1 MAGELTTRDVFQQV
15 DARLTR
21 VEDDLRQLRT
31 QTNTGFAQLTAQFTG
46 QIGQLNQRVDQL
58 QGRVTGLFVLTW
70 VTVIGSIWL
79 IP

>member
-1 MAGELTTRDVFQQV
+1 MPEELTTRDVFQQL

-31 QTNTGFAQLTAQFTG
+31 QTNTGFAQLTG
-46 QIGQLNQRVDQL
+46 QIGQLNLRFDQL
-58 QGRVTGLFVLTW
+58 QWRVTGLFVLTW

-79 IP
+79 KQ